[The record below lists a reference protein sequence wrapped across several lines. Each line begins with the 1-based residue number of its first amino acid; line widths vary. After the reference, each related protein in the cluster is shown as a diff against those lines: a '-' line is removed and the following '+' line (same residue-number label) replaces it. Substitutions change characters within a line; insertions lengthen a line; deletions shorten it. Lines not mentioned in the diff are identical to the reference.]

1 MADIEI
7 RARAF
12 WTDTEGAEH
21 AVGFAASED
30 PEDGYVLFE
39 GVPGDRKGLYLE
51 VSDDIFAAKDAVG
64 DVVFNAGGFT
74 LTIRPEMA
82 AKLGMDPLALRRKN
96 ILLGMVHEVAVFVD
110 AEDADGQAAL
120 AVLRG
125 LLG

>member
-7 RARAF
+7 KARAF

-64 DVVFNAGGFT
+64 DVVFDAGGFT

-82 AKLGMDPLALRRKN
+82 AKLGM
-96 ILLGMVHEVAVFVD
+96 VHEVAVFVD
-110 AEDADGQAAL
+110 ADDADGQAAL

-125 LLG
+125 LVG

>member
-12 WTDTEGAEH
+12 WTDTEGGEH

-30 PEDGYVLFE
+30 PEDGYVIFE
-39 GVPGDRKGLYLE
+39 GRPGDRKGLYLE
-51 VSDDIFAAKDAVG
+51 VSDEIFAAKDAVEA
-64 DVVFNAGGFT
+64 VVFTAERFT
-74 LTIRPEMA
+74 LTIRPAMQ
-82 AKLGMDPLALRRKN
+82 AKLGMV
-96 ILLGMVHEVAVFVD
+96 GEVVVHVAAD
-110 AEDADGQAAL
+110 DADGQAAL

>member
-1 MADIEI
+1 MGGNAADIEI

-12 WTDTEGAEH
+12 WADTEGGEH

-30 PEDGYVLFE
+30 PEDGYVIFE
-39 GVPGDRKGLYLE
+39 GRPGDRKGLYLE
-51 VSDDIFAAKDAVG
+51 VSDEIFAAKDAVE
-64 DVVFNAGGFT
+64 DVAFNEGGFV
-74 LTIRPEMA
+74 LTIRPAMQ
-82 AKLGMDPLALRRKN
+82 AKLGMVAT
-96 ILLGMVHEVAVFVD
+96 VAVFVA

>member
-30 PEDGYVLFE
+30 PEDGYVIFE
-39 GVPGDRKGLYLE
+39 GKPGDRKGLYLE
-51 VSDDIFAAKDAVG
+51 VSDDIFAAKDAVEG
-64 DVVFNAGGFT
+64 VEFTADGFV
-74 LTIRPEMA
+74 LTIRPSMQ
-82 AKLGMDPLALRRKN
+82 AKLGMV
-96 ILLGMVHEVAVFVD
+96 GTVAVFVAGD
-110 AEDADGQAAL
+110 DADGQAAL

-125 LLG
+125 LL

>member
-12 WTDTEGAEH
+12 WTDTEGAEY

-30 PEDGYVLFE
+30 PEDGYVIFE

-64 DVVFNAGGFT
+64 DVVFGAAGFT

-82 AKLGMDPLALRRKN
+82 AKLGMVN
-96 ILLGMVHEVAVFVD
+96 EVVVFVD
-110 AEDADGQAAL
+110 ADDADGQAAL
-120 AVLRG
+120 AVLRD
-125 LLG
+125 LLK

>member
-64 DVVFNAGGFT
+64 DVVFDAGGFT

-82 AKLGMDPLALRRKN
+82 AKLGM
-96 ILLGMVHEVAVFVD
+96 VHAVAVFVD
-110 AEDADGQAAL
+110 ADDADGQAAL

-125 LLG
+125 LIG